1 MEATTN
7 QPTNNAAEAAHT
19 WRDTIRKAIEAARE
33 YAKMVADEYTDDWRL
48 AAEEDRRAEA
58 TRAAGALLHA
68 SDWYATADELEEAL
82 SATNENDCVVA
93 DKIKATLRRAGE
105 TTQAD
110 WCCPIAERLGE
121 AAQEALAAATANTP
135 GTVGSTDAAAAAAS
149 LAEAYAEAVR
159 WG

>member
-33 YAKMVADEYTDDWRL
+33 YAKAVADDYTDEWHL

-68 SDWYATADELEEAL
+68 SDWYATADELEKAL
-82 SATNENDCVVA
+82 TSENDCVAA
-93 DKIKATLRRAGE
+93 DQIKTTLRKAGE

-110 WCCPIAERLGE
+110 WCCPIVERLGK
-121 AAQEALAAATANTP
+121 AAQEALAKATANTP